1 MGLIHIY
8 CGDGKGKTTASMGL
22 AVRAAGAGMRV
33 HIVQL
38 LKGSKTAELESL
50 ALIPNIRVTR
60 PDRNYGFTFSMTD
73 EDKAAITK
81 CHNALLEEAL
91 REMKNDEIDML
102 VIDEFCAGYNCGLVD
117 KALADEIILHK
128 PEKCELVLTGRDP
141 EQKYVDAADY
151 VSEIRAVK
159 HPYEKGIDA
168 RRGIAIISRMKYIN
182 RWGLM
187 RNTINEN
194 ISEHSLETA
203 FIAHVLALY
212 RNVRFGG
219 NVDPERAALLAMYH
233 DATEII
239 TGDLPTPVKYYN
251 AEIKAEY
258 DKVEKMAEEKLLSY
272 LPEDLRGYY
281 APLFSKTE
289 EDKELWVLVKAAD
302 KLSALIKCIEERQ
315 MGNSDF
321 TEAEKSTL
329 QAVHDMALPE
339 AEEFISEFL
348 SAYHLTLDGQAK

>member
-1 MGLIHIY
+1 MKRVLTH
-8 CGDGKGKTTASMGL
+8 
-22 AVRAAGAGMRV
+22 AG
-33 HIVQL
+33 
-38 LKGSKTAELESL
+38 ELSSDL
-50 ALIPNIRVTR
+50 QQ
-60 PDRNYGFTFSMTD
+60 
-73 EDKAAITK
+73 
-81 CHNALLEEAL
+81 
-91 REMKNDEIDML
+91 
-102 VIDEFCAGYNCGLVD
+102 
-117 KALADEIILHK
+117 ILHRK
-128 PEKCELVLTGRDP
+128 KNFMQ
-141 EQKYVDAADY
+141 EQKFF
-151 VSEIRAVK
+151 
-159 HPYEKGIDA
+159 
-168 RRGIAIISRMKYIN
+168 AIISRMKYIN

-219 NVDPERAALLAMYH
+219 NVAPERAALLAMYH

-348 SAYHLTLDGQAK
+348 SAYHLTLDGQTK

>member
-1 MGLIHIY
+1 
-8 CGDGKGKTTASMGL
+8 
-22 AVRAAGAGMRV
+22 
-33 HIVQL
+33 
-38 LKGSKTAELESL
+38 
-50 ALIPNIRVTR
+50 
-60 PDRNYGFTFSMTD
+60 
-73 EDKAAITK
+73 
-81 CHNALLEEAL
+81 
-91 REMKNDEIDML
+91 
-102 VIDEFCAGYNCGLVD
+102 
-117 KALADEIILHK
+117 
-128 PEKCELVLTGRDP
+128 
-141 EQKYVDAADY
+141 
-151 VSEIRAVK
+151 
-159 HPYEKGIDA
+159 
-168 RRGIAIISRMKYIN
+168 MKYIN

-212 RNVRFGG
+212 RNVR
-219 NVDPERAALLAMYH
+219 
-233 DATEII
+233 
-239 TGDLPTPVKYYN
+239 PTPVKYYN

-289 EDKELWVLVKAAD
+289 EDRELWVLVKAAD

>member
-1 MGLIHIY
+1 M
-8 CGDGKGKTTASMGL
+8 
-22 AVRAAGAGMRV
+22 
-33 HIVQL
+33 Q
-38 LKGSKTAELESL
+38 
-50 ALIPNIRVTR
+50 
-60 PDRNYGFTFSMTD
+60 
-73 EDKAAITK
+73 
-81 CHNALLEEAL
+81 
-91 REMKNDEIDML
+91 
-102 VIDEFCAGYNCGLVD
+102 
-117 KALADEIILHK
+117 
-128 PEKCELVLTGRDP
+128 
-141 EQKYVDAADY
+141 EQKFF
-151 VSEIRAVK
+151 
-159 HPYEKGIDA
+159 
-168 RRGIAIISRMKYIN
+168 AIISRMKYIN

-272 LPEDLRGYY
+272 LPEDLRRYY

-289 EDKELWVLVKAAD
+289 EDRELWVLVKAAD

>member
-1 MGLIHIY
+1 M
-8 CGDGKGKTTASMGL
+8 
-22 AVRAAGAGMRV
+22 
-33 HIVQL
+33 Q
-38 LKGSKTAELESL
+38 
-50 ALIPNIRVTR
+50 
-60 PDRNYGFTFSMTD
+60 
-73 EDKAAITK
+73 
-81 CHNALLEEAL
+81 
-91 REMKNDEIDML
+91 
-102 VIDEFCAGYNCGLVD
+102 
-117 KALADEIILHK
+117 
-128 PEKCELVLTGRDP
+128 
-141 EQKYVDAADY
+141 EQKFF
-151 VSEIRAVK
+151 
-159 HPYEKGIDA
+159 
-168 RRGIAIISRMKYIN
+168 AIISRMKYIN

-219 NVDPERAALLAMYH
+219 NVDPERTALLAMYH

>member
-1 MGLIHIY
+1 M
-8 CGDGKGKTTASMGL
+8 K
-22 AVRAAGAGMRV
+22 RALT
-33 HIVQL
+33 H
-38 LKGSKTAELESL
+38 AEELSSDL
-50 ALIPNIRVTR
+50 QQ
-60 PDRNYGFTFSMTD
+60 
-73 EDKAAITK
+73 
-81 CHNALLEEAL
+81 
-91 REMKNDEIDML
+91 
-102 VIDEFCAGYNCGLVD
+102 
-117 KALADEIILHK
+117 ILHRK
-128 PEKCELVLTGRDP
+128 KNFMQ
-141 EQKYVDAADY
+141 EQKFF
-151 VSEIRAVK
+151 
-159 HPYEKGIDA
+159 
-168 RRGIAIISRMKYIN
+168 AIISRMKYIN

-348 SAYHLTLDGQAK
+348 SAYHLTLDGQTK

>member
-1 MGLIHIY
+1 M
-8 CGDGKGKTTASMGL
+8 
-22 AVRAAGAGMRV
+22 
-33 HIVQL
+33 Q
-38 LKGSKTAELESL
+38 
-50 ALIPNIRVTR
+50 
-60 PDRNYGFTFSMTD
+60 
-73 EDKAAITK
+73 
-81 CHNALLEEAL
+81 
-91 REMKNDEIDML
+91 
-102 VIDEFCAGYNCGLVD
+102 
-117 KALADEIILHK
+117 
-128 PEKCELVLTGRDP
+128 
-141 EQKYVDAADY
+141 EQKFF
-151 VSEIRAVK
+151 
-159 HPYEKGIDA
+159 
-168 RRGIAIISRMKYIN
+168 AIISRMKYIN

-302 KLSALIKCIEERQ
+302 KLSAHIKCLEEEKAGNHEFCAAALQTRQ
-315 MGNSDF
+315 AL
-321 TEAEKSTL
+321 E
-329 QAVHDMALPE
+329 DMHLPE
-339 AEEFISEFL
+339 VDLFLEEFLPSFR
-348 SAYHLTLDGQAK
+348 LTLDELE

>member
-1 MGLIHIY
+1 M
-8 CGDGKGKTTASMGL
+8 
-22 AVRAAGAGMRV
+22 
-33 HIVQL
+33 Q
-38 LKGSKTAELESL
+38 
-50 ALIPNIRVTR
+50 
-60 PDRNYGFTFSMTD
+60 
-73 EDKAAITK
+73 
-81 CHNALLEEAL
+81 
-91 REMKNDEIDML
+91 
-102 VIDEFCAGYNCGLVD
+102 
-117 KALADEIILHK
+117 
-128 PEKCELVLTGRDP
+128 
-141 EQKYVDAADY
+141 EQKFF
-151 VSEIRAVK
+151 
-159 HPYEKGIDA
+159 
-168 RRGIAIISRMKYIN
+168 AIISRMKYIN

-281 APLFSKTE
+281 APLFSKTV